1 MKSSFSKA
9 SHFPLFPVAASAL
22 CLLLTA
28 QSAGAHEY
36 SEQLRAKKYADVER
50 AVSAR
55 LATDPTNADA
65 LIAKTELILN
75 EGRESRLE
83 EASKLAEQCI
93 AAHPQNSECHEALGN
108 VLGTKAV
115 SAGIM
120 SAIGYAGKIRDAF
133 QKAVELDPKNY
144 DARFSLLQYYLQAPG
159 FVGGGSG
166 KAQTLAADTAKINP
180 AAGKLLQAQID
191 VSDSKTAKA
200 EADVLAVNTAGSPS
214 LADMQRGLLSGIGIS
229 YVQQKKF
236 ADAERVFR
244 DLQQRY
250 PDQETGFY
258 GLGRTLQEQGK
269 QRDAIP
275 LFEKAISIEARS
287 NFYYRLGQCYQAAN
301 DKAKA
306 VTAYEKALSARPELP
321 KKLKSDTADQL
332 KTLKG

>member
-1 MKSSFSKA
+1 MATLS
-9 SHFPLFPVAASAL
+9 AAGL
-22 CLLLTA
+22 CLLFAA
-28 QSAGAHEY
+28 QGAGAHEY
-36 SEQLRAKKYADVER
+36 SEQLRARKYADVER

-55 LATDPTNADA
+55 LAAEPANADA

-75 EGRESRLE
+75 EGRENRLD
-83 EASKLAEQCI
+83 EAAKLAEQCI
-93 AAHPQNSECHEALGN
+93 AAHPQRSECHETLGN

-115 SAGIM
+115 TAGIM

-144 DARFSLLQYYLQAPG
+144 DARLSLLQYYLQAPG

-166 KAQTLAADTAKINP
+166 KAQTLAADTVKINP

-191 VSDSKTAKA
+191 ISDDKTAKA
-200 EADVLAVNTAGSPS
+200 EADILAANTSGSPS
-214 LADMQRGLLSGIGIS
+214 LSDMQRGLLSNVGSS

-250 PDQETGFY
+250 PDQETGYY
-258 GLGRTLQEQGK
+258 GMARNLQEQGK

-275 LFEKAISIEARS
+275 YFEKAIAIEARS
-287 NFYYRLGQCYQAAN
+287 HFYYRLGQCYQAAN
-301 DKAKA
+301 DKARA
-306 VTAYEKALSARPELP
+306 VGAYEKALALKPELR
-321 KKLKSDTADQL
+321 KKMKADAEDQL
-332 KTLKG
+332 KTLKS